1 MNYDSADPY
10 SVSPTCCSGSGS
22 ILSSFKPTKPPLSEA
37 GRSYATNYG
46 LDILNGR
53 RNNRSLA
60 ESRIES
66 NPNIEYVGDKFITIL
81 ILEDGNIYDVH
92 VTNTDGDEVQL

>member
-1 MNYDSADPY
+1 MDLYTS
-10 SVSPTCCSGSGS
+10 
-22 ILSSFKPTKPPLSEA
+22 LSEMNGA
-37 GRSYATNYG
+37 VFIPHQWNLILILLSGRK
-46 LDILNGR
+46 
-53 RNNRSLA
+53 NRSLV

-92 VTNTDGDEVQL
+92 VTNTDVDEVQL